1 MRCLL
6 CDEKTKVLDSRY
18 RNEMVVRV
26 RECPNCLTRFKT
38 QEKIDGKSLDDY
50 VLNKYLE
57 KTMGTIKKN
66 IIQK

>member
-6 CDEKTKVLDSRY
+6 CDEKTKVLNSRY
-18 RNEMVVRV
+18 KNEMVVRV